1 MPNSTFQRV
10 RHLFD
15 ILVELTPTQRLAD
28 LEARDDLDGPTRQLL
43 HQLLQLDADT
53 VSLTAAPAL
62 VPARRAAHDWI
73 GRRVGAYAITAKL
86 GEGGMG
92 SVFRAQRVVGDIDQ
106 QVAIKIA
113 HRELLNDSSLARL
126 RLERQVLALLQHPNI
141 AAMYDLGELED
152 GTPYI
157 VMEYIEALPLPDYV
171 AHNAA
176 GLRERLQ
183 LFLQLCD
190 AVAYAHRNLIVH
202 RDIKPANILV
212 TAAGQPKLLD
222 FGIAKPLQHRLGSIE
237 IEQTHA
243 AQRYFS
249 LRNVAPEQLRGET
262 VTVTCDVY
270 GLGTVLYELLCGHP
284 LYDLEGLNLAEVE
297 QRISQDDPPPP
308 SRRAAT
314 GSAALLPWQRALA
327 ADLDAIA
334 LFALRRDPQTR
345 YASVDALAADIHR
358 YLDGYAVAARQGS
371 RLYHIGRF
379 LRRHRV
385 ALATGVLFVAV
396 IAVAGSLWLRQYISA
411 QAERDRAENVTRII
425 IDALAAVQP
434 AKARDQEISAREV
447 FEQVGS
453 IALSSSLDTQPAT
466 RTQLAATVAR
476 IYLQL
481 GLPREAL
488 TLIERIEGDIPHASD
503 KVHFELET
511 ARAQALL
518 ELGRVWQ
525 VRAALQKHAETAR
538 TAPERMQWR
547 LLEAGVHSNRGEF
560 EQALSL
566 LQTVAAAD
574 SGAAQMTRA
583 AARRQLPQI
592 LLRLGRRDE
601 AQASAGELLDEH
613 RSQYRNAHPEL
624 LATLNDVLSI
634 MLDLDNYAEAAS
646 LAAEA
651 MAMSRH
657 LYGENSLSYANA
669 LSRHATAL
677 AELGQLDR
685 ALDEAQSSLQK
696 VRSLMGEN
704 SPVAATYH
712 YCLALILERRGDR
725 SAALQHFATA
735 ARVGELGMSEQSDSL
750 YQIRLKLAAAQLQH
764 DQPADARKSI
774 DSALAM
780 AARHPLVDQ
789 PDLGP
794 VAQLILAL
802 ADYRLQP
809 SAANADAVQRSSAA
823 AQAEARGPLARRT
836 LAALLPA
843 ARTDTAATKR

>member
-1 MPNSTFQRV
+1 MSNSTFQRV

-15 ILVELTPTQRLAD
+15 ILVELTPAQRLAD
-28 LEARDDLDGPTRQLL
+28 LEARSDLDAPTRQLL

-53 VSLTAAPAL
+53 ASLTAAPAL
-62 VPARRAAHDWI
+62 VAAHRAARDWI
-73 GRRVGAYAITAKL
+73 GYRVGAYAITAKL

-92 SVFRAQRVVGDIDQ
+92 SVFRAQRVVGNIDQ

-113 HRELLNDSSLARL
+113 HRELLNESSLARL

-141 AAMYDLGELED
+141 AAMYDLGELDD

-157 VMEYIEALPLPDYV
+157 VMEYVQALPLPDYV
-171 AHNAA
+171 AHNGT

-202 RDIKPANILV
+202 RDIKPANVLV
-212 TAAGQPKLLD
+212 TDTGQPKLLD
-222 FGIAKPLQHRLGSIE
+222 FGIAKPLQHRLGSVE

-284 LYDLEGLNLAEVE
+284 LYDLEGLNLTEVE

-308 SRRAAT
+308 SRRAAA
-314 GSAALLPWQRALA
+314 SNAALLPWQRTLA
-327 ADLDAIA
+327 PDLDAIA
-334 LFALRRDPQTR
+334 LFALRRDPQAR
-345 YASVDALAADIHR
+345 YASVDALAADLHR
-358 YLDGYAVAARQGS
+358 YLHGYPVAARQGS
-371 RLYHIGRF
+371 RLYHAGRF

-385 ALATGVLFVAV
+385 ALATSALFVAV
-396 IAVAGSLWLRQYISA
+396 IAVAGTLWLRQYISA
-411 QAERDRAENVTRII
+411 QAERERAENVTHII

-434 AKARDQEISAREV
+434 ARARDQEISAREV

-453 IALSSSLDTQPAT
+453 IALSSSLDNQPAT
-466 RTQLAATVAR
+466 RTQLAAAVAR

-488 TLIERIEGDIPHASD
+488 TLIERIEGDIPQASD
-503 KVHFELET
+503 KVRFELET
-511 ARAQALL
+511 ARAQAQL

-525 VRAALQKHAETAR
+525 VRAALQTHAETAR
-538 TAPERMQWR
+538 TAPERLQWR
-547 LLEAGVHSNRGEF
+547 LLEAGVHINRGEF
-560 EQALSL
+560 DQALAL

-574 SGAAQMTRA
+574 SGAAQMTRS
-583 AARRQLPQI
+583 AARRLLPQV

-601 AQASAGELLDEH
+601 AQASARELLSEH
-613 RSQYRNAHPEL
+613 RSLYGDTHPEL

-634 MLDLDNYAEAAS
+634 MLDLDNYADAAG
-646 LAAEA
+646 LAAET
-651 MAMSRH
+651 MTMSRH
-657 LYGENSLSYANA
+657 LYGENSLIYTKS
-669 LSRHATAL
+669 LSKHATAL

-685 ALDEAQSSLQK
+685 ALDEARSSLQK
-696 VRSLMGEN
+696 IRALRGEN
-704 SPVAATYH
+704 APVTASYH
-712 YCLALILERRGDR
+712 YYLALILERRGD
-725 SAALQHFATA
+725 SNAALEHFAAA
-735 ARVGELGMSEQSDSL
+735 ARIGEASMSEHSDAL
-750 YQIRLKLAAAQLQH
+750 YQIRFKLAAAQLQH
-764 DQPADARKSI
+764 DQPAAAGKSI

-780 AARHPLVDQ
+780 AERYPLVDK
-789 PDLGP
+789 PDLGA
-794 VAQLILAL
+794 VAQLIRAL
-802 ADYRLQP
+802 ADNRLQP
-809 SAANADAVQRSSAA
+809 SAAYAAAVEHSTAT
-823 AQAEARGPLARRT
+823 AQAEARGLLARRT
-836 LAALLPA
+836 LAALVPTPRPDTVA
-843 ARTDTAATKR
+843 APR